1 MKNQGF
7 LNMERYTPF
16 KFRWTKKHE
25 EFCLDNRI
33 YLKHIMQIKKVYE
46 CRNLFLF
53 KRGTKISINAE
64 VNVESYSTMPLNSFC
79 SMGSFSYC
87 VSSLPNDVV
96 VGRFC
101 SIAKNL
107 NIMGTQHPIDWYTSS
122 PVAYKSRFIEIIKK
136 DFEKEYS
143 IHPFDNE
150 FLAPPVI
157 GNDVWIGENVTLK
170 GGISIGNGA
179 IIASNSVVTKD
190 IPPYAIYGGV
200 PAKLIKYRFD
210 KSLID
215 KLEKSQ
221 WWNYNIADLPA
232 NKYADQVD
240 LFLQQL
246 DISISKGIIS
256 QYKYKKHNLSKAF
269 WELSQ

>member
-1 MKNQGF
+1 MKV
-7 LNMERYTPF
+7 YTPL

-25 EFCLDNRI
+25 EFCLDNKI
-33 YLKHIMQIKKVYE
+33 YLKHIMQIKNVYE
-46 CRNLFLF
+46 CRNLFLLR
-53 KRGTKISINAE
+53 RGTKISINAE
-64 VNVESYSTMPLNSFC
+64 VHVESYSTMPLNSFC

-87 VSSLPNDVV
+87 VSPLPNDVI

-107 NIMGTQHPIDWYTSS
+107 NIMGTQYPIDWFTSS
-122 PVAYKSRFIEIIKK
+122 PIAYKSRFIEIINN
-136 DFEKEYS
+136 DFNKEYS
-143 IHPFDNE
+143 ILDFDKE
-150 FLAPPVI
+150 VLPPPII

-190 IPPYAIYGGV
+190 VPAYAIYGGV

-210 KSLID
+210 QILID
-215 KLEKSQ
+215 KLEKIQ
-221 WWNYNIADLPA
+221 WWNYNIADLPS
-232 NKYADQVD
+232 NKYANQVD
-240 LFLQQL
+240 LFLKHL
-246 DISISKGIIS
+246 DAKISAGTLS
-256 QYKYKKHNLSKAF
+256 QYKYEKYNLSKIF